1 MNDDTH
7 IDETAQPKMT
17 GHVLIRDPES
27 GRVLLNKRNA
37 IHYENMSLA
46 IAYALAGNDEGL
58 LFEMEFGN
66 GGSAVSGTGAI
77 TYFPTNT
84 TDPEAT
90 LYNPTYSKIISR
102 NAPTPSTGNSYIEVK
117 HLLGTTYTDII
128 VTCTLEYNEPS
139 GQEAFDDAV
148 HTDGEDSTY
157 IFDELGLKS
166 YVANGEGM
174 LLTHVIFNPIQKA
187 LNRLIE
193 VVYTLRVQMA

>member
-1 MNDDTH
+1 MQNET
-7 IDETAQPKMT
+7 IDEAIQPRIT

-27 GRVLLNKRNA
+27 GTVLMNKKNA
-37 IHYENMSLA
+37 VHYENMSLA

-58 LFEMEFGN
+58 IFEMEFGN

-84 TDPEAT
+84 TDPTAT
-90 LYNPTYSKIISR
+90 LYNPTFSKIISR
-102 NAPTPSTGNSYIEVK
+102 NTPTPSTGNSYIEVK

-128 VTCTLEYNEPS
+128 VTCTLEYNEPA

-148 HTDGEDSTY
+148 NSSGAFV
-157 IFDELGLKS
+157 FDELGLKS
-166 YVANGEGM
+166 YSATDEGQ
-174 LLTHVIFNPIQKA
+174 LLTHVVFNPIQKA

-193 VVYTLRVQMA
+193 VVYTLRIQMA

>member
-1 MNDDTH
+1 MQNDIVDDSVKPR
-7 IDETAQPKMT
+7 IT

-27 GRVLLNKRNA
+27 GQVILNKKNA
-37 IHYENMSLA
+37 VHYENMSLA

-84 TDPEAT
+84 TDPSAT

-102 NAPTPSTGNSYIEVK
+102 NTPTPSTGNSFIEVK

-139 GQEAFDDAV
+139 GQAAFDDAE
-148 HTDGEDSTY
+148 TTEGTY
-157 IFDELGLKS
+157 VFDELGLKS
-166 YVANGEGM
+166 YVASDEGM

-193 VVYTLRVQMA
+193 VVYTLRIQMA